1 MQLYQ
6 QVFENNKQWVA
17 SKLEQ
22 DEDFFEKLARDQR
35 PEFLYIGCSDSRV
48 PANEILHADATVR
61 NLILEGQNEKV
72 QSLLESNADSAT
84 FSFNKDI
91 YRLVKAGL
99 ISKQD
104 GLKFSPNPQQLEM
117 NLRGIFIKS

>member
-1 MQLYQ
+1 M
-6 QVFENNKQWVA
+6 
-17 SKLEQ
+17 
-22 DEDFFEKLARDQR
+22 
-35 PEFLYIGCSDSRV
+35 
-48 PANEILHADATVR
+48 
-61 NLILEGQNEKV
+61 
-72 QSLLESNADSAT
+72 LESNADSAT